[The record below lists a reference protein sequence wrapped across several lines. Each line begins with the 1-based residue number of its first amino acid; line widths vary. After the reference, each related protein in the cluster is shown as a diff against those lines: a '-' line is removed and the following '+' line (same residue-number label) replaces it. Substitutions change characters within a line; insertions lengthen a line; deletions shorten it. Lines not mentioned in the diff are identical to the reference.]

1 MSVETILQALAESS
15 GRAALNRGAI
25 LGGTVQQLAAL
36 PQQIYDDR
44 EHQRQVALANLTAA
58 ENIRLRQAQE
68 QRDIAAT
75 AHQTKMD
82 AREEQKQEALRTGV
96 AAGWSNTNDPK
107 HFDIEK
113 ASHVVSAA
121 GFPELATTLRDFH
134 AATLPK
140 LTSGAPGTMMRDELG
155 QVVPGSGIPEKPP
168 AASPAEFAATA
179 NDPTKTPQERL
190 NALNALKLVQQ
201 NPAEQETVR
210 HNQAMEQIGR
220 MTAGRELAAQAETV
234 RHNKATELANN
245 PFGNLTAPAAA
256 PPMTPPVTPPIP
268 GQAPAPN
275 VPAPPGGPPSVPAP
289 DVSTAAPGPTG
300 DAFLKTLTP
309 DVASEVKAYAEGR
322 RPFPTGMSMFRLQ
335 PLIKLVGQY
344 DPTFDASNY
353 NARNKVR
360 TDLESPSGT
369 GGKTV
374 NALNTAISHAGKLS
388 DLIEA
393 LDNSDTPAANVVMN
407 WWNKQT
413 GGTKVTNFEAVQPQL
428 MKEVERLW
436 RGAGGSQG
444 DIDALK
450 ASLGPNMGRQQ
461 QREALM
467 NFVGLMEG
475 KLQSTEQQRDNAL
488 GPLAGKSVPILFEQ
502 SKPILQKITQR
513 AAPATSTTAKEGDEQ
528 PIPGHPGMTA
538 VFRNGRWIAK

>member
-25 LGGTVQQLAAL
+25 LGGTIQQIAAL
-36 PQQIYDDR
+36 PQQIHDDR
-44 EHQRQVALANLTAA
+44 EHQRQVALANLNTS
-58 ENIRLRQAQE
+58 EGIRLRQAQE

-82 AREEQKQEALRTGV
+82 AREEQKQEALRSGV
-96 AAGWSNTNDPK
+96 AAGWSNTDDPK
-107 HFDIEK
+107 HFDIGK
-113 ASHVVSAA
+113 ASQVVSAA

-155 QVVPGSGIPEKPP
+155 QVVQGSGIPEKPP
-168 AASPAEFAATA
+168 AASPAELAATSQ
-179 NDPTKTPQERL
+179 DPTKTPQERL
-190 NALNALKLVQQ
+190 NALNALRLLQQ
-201 NPAEQETVR
+201 NPAEQENIR
-210 HNQAMEQIGR
+210 HNQATEAIGR
-220 MTAGRELAAQAETV
+220 MTAGRELAAQAETA
-234 RHNKATELANN
+234 RHNRATELANN
-245 PFGNLTAPAAA
+245 PFGNLTAP
-256 PPMTPPVTPPIP
+256 PVTSPVTPPIP

-275 VPAPPGGPPSVPAP
+275 VPAPPGGPPSGPAP
-289 DVSTAAPGPTG
+289 DASTAAPGPTG
-300 DAFLKTLTP
+300 DAFLKTLAP
-309 DVASEVKAYAEGR
+309 DVAGEVKAYAEGR

-335 PLIKLVGQY
+335 PLIKLVSQY
-344 DPTFDASNY
+344 DPTFDAGNY
-353 NARNKVR
+353 NARNKFRMDV
-360 TDLESPSGT
+360 ESMSGT

-374 NALNTAISHAGKLS
+374 NALNTAIQHAGKLS

-393 LDNSDTPAANVVMN
+393 LDNTDTPAANTVMN

-428 MKEVERLW
+428 MKEIERLW

-444 DIDALK
+444 DIAELK

-461 QREALM
+461 QREALA

-475 KLQSTEQQRDNAL
+475 KLQSTEQQRDNAM
-488 GPLAGKSVPILFEQ
+488 GPVAGKTIPILFEQ

-513 AAPATSTTAKEGDEQ
+513 AAPATTGGTAAMMEAVDPQGNIHHA
-528 PIPGHPGMTA
+528 PAGTPLPPGWTLK
-538 VFRNGRWIAK
+538 R